1 MKGRG
6 FGPSPSFLILL
17 TMGIATR
24 GEARLDS
31 SKYLFFRDAAGTYSC
46 YPVNNLIGFSENG
59 SSATGLIVYFL
70 PHDDMRSTFFDFI
83 ELTVTNHEDA
93 IKDIMEEIAFSKKT
107 VITIAD
113 DVNSNYISSNIS
125 ATDGQNNSTDA
136 TQN

>member
-1 MKGRG
+1 
-6 FGPSPSFLILL
+6 
-17 TMGIATR
+17 MGIATR

-46 YPVNNLIGFSENG
+46 YPVNNLIGFSEKDAI
-59 SSATGLIVYFL
+59 ATELLIYFL
-70 PHDDMRSTFFDFI
+70 PHDNMGSTFFDFV

-125 ATDGQNNSTDA
+125 ATDGQNNSTSSN
-136 TQN
+136 QN